1 MNTVKD
7 ILEEKGKQ
15 VWSVEPKTSLIDV
28 LKKLRSHNVGA
39 LLVVEDGEVMGVI
52 SERDFA
58 YRIAEK
64 NTCPLE
70 ESVSTWMTS
79 KVIAVSSGTT
89 INECMQLMSREHIR
103 HLPVV
108 DDGKLVGLISIGDV
122 VRAVI
127 SGQKSTILGLENYI
141 LSQRLTN

>member
-7 ILEEKGKQ
+7 ILAEKGKQ
-15 VWSVEPKTSLIDV
+15 VWSVEPKTTLIET
-28 LKKLRSHNVGA
+28 LKTLRAHSVGA
-39 LLVVEDGEVMGVI
+39 LLVVEAGEVKGII
-52 SERDFA
+52 SERDFS
-58 YRIAEK
+58 YRIAEESA
-64 NTCPLE
+64 CPLD
-70 ESVSTWMTS
+70 SPVSAWMT
-79 KVIAVSSGTT
+79 KEVIAVQPNTT

-108 DDGKLVGLISIGDV
+108 ENDHLVGLISIGDV

-127 SGQKSTILGLENYI
+127 SGQQSTILGLENYI

>member
-7 ILEEKGKQ
+7 ILAEKGKQ
-15 VWSVEPKTSLIDV
+15 VWSVEPKTSLIAA
-28 LKKLRSHNVGA
+28 LKMLRSHNVGA
-39 LLVVEDGEVMGVI
+39 LLVVEDGEVKGII
-52 SERDFA
+52 SERDFS

-64 NTCPLE
+64 SACPLNE
-70 ESVSTWMTS
+70 AVSTWMTTE
-79 KVIAVSSGTT
+79 VIVVNLTTT

-108 DDGKLVGLISIGDV
+108 DGGKLVGLISIGDV

-127 SGQKSTILGLENYI
+127 SGQQSTIMGLENYI

>member
-7 ILEEKGKQ
+7 VLAEKGKQ
-15 VWSVEPKTSLIDV
+15 VWTVEPKTSLLET
-28 LKKLRSHNVGA
+28 LKTLQKHKVGA
-39 LLVVEDGEVMGVI
+39 LLVVESGMVRGII

-64 NTCPLE
+64 EACQLE
-70 ESVSTWMTS
+70 EPVETWMT
-79 KVIAVSSGTT
+79 KEVIAVTPDTS

-108 DDGKLVGLISIGDV
+108 DDGKLVGIISIGDV

-127 SGQKSTILGLENYI
+127 SGQQSTILGLENYI
-141 LSQRLTN
+141 LSQRLSY

>member
-28 LKKLRSHNVGA
+28 LKKLRAHNVGA
-39 LLVVEDGEVMGVI
+39 LLVVEDGEVTGII

-58 YRIAEK
+58 YKIAEK
-64 NTCPLE
+64 SACPLE
-70 ESVSTWMTS
+70 DTVSTWMT
-79 KVIAVSSGTT
+79 KEVIAVSSNTT

-108 DDGKLVGLISIGDV
+108 DDGRLVGLISIGDV

-127 SGQKSTILGLENYI
+127 SGQHSTILGLENYI

>member
-1 MNTVKD
+1 
-7 ILEEKGKQ
+7 
-15 VWSVEPKTSLIDV
+15 
-28 LKKLRSHNVGA
+28 
-39 LLVVEDGEVMGVI
+39 
-52 SERDFA
+52 
-58 YRIAEK
+58 
-64 NTCPLE
+64 
-70 ESVSTWMTS
+70 
-79 KVIAVSSGTT
+79 
-89 INECMQLMSREHIR
+89 MQLMSREHIR

>member
-28 LKKLRSHNVGA
+28 LKKLRAHNVGA
-39 LLVVEDGEVMGVI
+39 LLVVEDGEVTGII

-58 YRIAEK
+58 YKIAEK
-64 NTCPLE
+64 SACPLE
-70 ESVSTWMTS
+70 DTVSTWMT
-79 KVIAVSSGTT
+79 KEVIAVSSNTT

-108 DDGKLVGLISIGDV
+108 DDSRLVGLISIGDV

-127 SGQKSTILGLENYI
+127 SGQQSTILGLENYI

>member
-7 ILEEKGKQ
+7 ILAEKGKQ
-15 VWSVEPKTSLIDV
+15 VWTVEPKTTLLDTLKSLRNH
-28 LKKLRSHNVGA
+28 KVGA
-39 LLVVEDGEVMGVI
+39 LLVVDAGQVKGII

-64 NTCPLE
+64 EACPLDGPVE
-70 ESVSTWMTS
+70 TWMT
-79 KVIAVSSGTT
+79 KEVIAVTSDTS

-108 DDGKLVGLISIGDV
+108 DGGKLVGIVSIGDV

-127 SGQKSTILGLENYI
+127 SGQQSTILGLENYI